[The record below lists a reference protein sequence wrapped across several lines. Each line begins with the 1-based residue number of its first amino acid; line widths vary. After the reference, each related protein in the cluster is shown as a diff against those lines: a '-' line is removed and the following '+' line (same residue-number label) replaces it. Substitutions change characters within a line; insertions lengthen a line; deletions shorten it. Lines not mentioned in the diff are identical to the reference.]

1 MTGIPFTK
9 EERQAL
15 LAEYF
20 PAYRSWQALDYR
32 LAIAGKSLPADLVQK
47 LDVLDSTLI
56 DLRQRYSEGLP
67 FLPISR
73 CPFTN
78 QVVYHSLDPFG
89 IDGLWW
95 NYEAPVRPVESF
107 PPTVHSIT
115 GALHINGEVGPVPFL
130 CVPGPGVPYV
140 LPEILSHDDVTAVLS
155 SLPIGNHTGYVILYF
170 TRSSGIGIPRANN
183 WGMDHWELPG
193 TGGSLE
199 WGEGISGVQQADFNL
214 APWIEKKKLLWI
226 AKDDGACALHSGTAG
241 CPYSGLDGP
250 RALQRVRAGAV
261 ELEEMEE

>member
-1 MTGIPFTK
+1 MTGIPFTQ
-9 EERQAL
+9 EERQEL
-15 LAEYF
+15 LAEFF
-20 PAYRSWQALDYR
+20 PTYRSWQALDYR
-32 LAIAGKSLPADLVQK
+32 LSVAGKSLPADLVQK
-47 LDVLDSTLI
+47 LDVFDSTLM
-56 DLRQRYSEGLP
+56 DLRQRYCDGLP

-78 QVVYHSLDPFG
+78 QVVYHSLDPYG

-95 NYEAPVRPVESF
+95 NYEAPVRPVENF

-115 GALHINGEVGPVPFL
+115 GALRITGEVAPVPFL

-140 LPEILSHDDVTAVLS
+140 LPEILSHNSVTAVLS

-170 TRSSGIGIPRANN
+170 TGSSGDGIPRADN

-193 TGGSLE
+193 AGGSQD
-199 WGEGISGVQQADFNL
+199 WGEGIRGVRQADFDL

-226 AKDDGACALHSGTAG
+226 PPGDSMISLHSGIDG
-241 CPYSGLDGP
+241 CPYIGLDGS
-250 RALQRVRAGAV
+250 RTLQRVRDGTV
-261 ELEEMEE
+261 ELEEKEE